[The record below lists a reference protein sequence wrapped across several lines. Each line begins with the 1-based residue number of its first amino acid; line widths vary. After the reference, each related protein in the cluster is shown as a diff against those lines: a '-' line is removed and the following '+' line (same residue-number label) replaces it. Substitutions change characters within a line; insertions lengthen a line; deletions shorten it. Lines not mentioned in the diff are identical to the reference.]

1 MGRSDCILCL
11 ATEERA
17 DQLARRQVKVTK
29 QHNQEVRELLK
40 LMGIPC
46 VTVCIS
52 GWRKALAHGMSAG
65 SLGG

>member
-1 MGRSDCILCL
+1 MKSK

-46 VTVCIS
+46 VTVRAGAS
-52 GWRKALAHGMSAG
+52 KMKRMAERASRK
-65 SLGG
+65 